1 MYSLELGIP
10 DYHKTKKVMLNGKE
24 NGESDGRDWHL

>member
-10 DYHKTKKVMLNGKE
+10 DYRKTEKVMLNGKE
-24 NGESDGRDWHL
+24 NGESGGRDWHL